1 MGYVTFEVDP
11 ARSIHCECV
20 LVMGPVSHPSVHGA
34 GCLFRHRQEWPI
46 ETHDVQATQALPVQ
60 TTQTHSVQSTSIQA
74 NTTRQQRQAPEVR
87 YETALS
93 SWALVATRTE
103 GQ

>member
-1 MGYVTFEVDP
+1 MAYVTFEMDP
-11 ARSIHCECV
+11 AGSIHCECV
-20 LVMGPVSHPSVHGA
+20 LVMGPVSHPSVHSA
-34 GCLFRHRQEWPI
+34 GCVFRHRQEKPI
-46 ETHDVQATQALPVQ
+46 YTHNVQALQVQ
-60 TTQTHSVQSTSIQA
+60 TTQTYSVQSTSIQA
-74 NTTRQQRQAPEVR
+74 NTTTQQRQALEVR

>member
-1 MGYVTFEVDP
+1 MAYVTFEVDP
-11 ARSIHCECV
+11 AGSIHCECV
-20 LVMGPVSHPSVHGA
+20 LVMGLVSHHSVHSA
-34 GCLFRHRQEWPI
+34 GCVFRHRQEKPI
-46 ETHDVQATQALPVQ
+46 ETHDVQALPVQ
-60 TTQTHSVQSTSIQA
+60 TTQTYSVQSTSIQA
-74 NTTRQQRQAPEVR
+74 NTTTQQRQALEVR